1 MKKARFTL
9 LFYAIALEILFAL
22 RSWFPA
28 GNNTPVLIAFLL
40 FAMICLF
47 LFIRS
52 CYLAIKGNKAM
63 LPATV
68 VHSIVIAGMIVFLSI

>member
-22 RSWFPA
+22 KSWFPT

-40 FAMICLF
+40 FALVVLY

-68 VHSIVIAGMIVFLSI
+68 VHSIFITGMIVLLSI